1 MNIMSKL
8 NYFSKTEKL
17 LWCLSVFF
25 IITSFLVFDRANYMT
40 LTASLIGV
48 TALIFCAKGNPIGQ
62 VLMIIFSAFYGV
74 ISYGFRYYGEM
85 LTYVGMSGP
94 MALVSLITWLKN
106 PYEKNKSEV
115 RVNALNHRDIL
126 PMIFSAL
133 IVTVIFYFILK
144 HFNTNNLEI
153 STLSITTSF
162 IAVYLTAKRSEYFAL
177 AYAINDIVLI
187 GMWILATL
195 ENISYLSVIIC
206 FVVFLVNDIYSF
218 LNWKKMRKR
227 QQMASKN

>member
-1 MNIMSKL
+1 MSKL

-17 LWCLSVFF
+17 LWLMSMFF
-25 IITSFLVFDRANYMT
+25 IITSFLIFDRVNYMT

-48 TALIFCAKGNPIGQ
+48 TALIFCAKGNPFGQ
-62 VLMIIFSAFYGV
+62 VLMIIFSAFYGY

-85 LTYVGMSGP
+85 MTYVGMSGP
-94 MALVSLITWLKN
+94 MALISLITWLKN

-115 RVNALNHRDIL
+115 RVNSLSNKDIF
-126 PMIFSAL
+126 PMVFCTM
-133 IVTVIFYFILK
+133 IVTVVFYFILK
-144 HFNTNNLEI
+144 YFHTNNLEI

-177 AYAINDIVLI
+177 AYAVNDIVLI
-187 GMWILATL
+187 GMWMMATL
-195 ENISYLSVIIC
+195 SDISYLSVIIC
-206 FVVFLVNDIYSF
+206 FIVFLINDIYSF

-227 QQMASKN
+227 QQMASVI

>member
-1 MNIMSKL
+1 MNKLSKL
-8 NYFSKTEKL
+8 NYFSKVEKL

-25 IITSFLVFDRANYMT
+25 ITSSFLIFDRVNYMT

-48 TALIFCAKGNPIGQ
+48 TALIFCAKGNPFGQ
-62 VLMIIFSAFYGV
+62 VLMIVFSAFYGY

-85 LTYVGMSGP
+85 MTYVGMSGP

-115 RVNALNHRDIL
+115 KVNTLKFKDIVYML
-126 PMIFSAL
+126 IFTT
-133 IVTVIFYFILK
+133 IVTIVFYYILK
-144 HFNTNNLEI
+144 FFNTANLKI
-153 STLSITTSF
+153 STFSITTSF
-162 IAVYLTAKRSEYFAL
+162 MAVYLTARRSEYFAL

-195 ENISYLSVIIC
+195 VNISYLSVIIC
-206 FVVFLVNDIYSF
+206 FIVFLVNDIYSF
-218 LNWKKMRKR
+218 INWKKMRKR
-227 QQMASKN
+227 QQMASNF

>member
-1 MNIMSKL
+1 MKIFSKL
-8 NYFSKTEKL
+8 NYFSKTEKF
-17 LWCLSVFF
+17 LWVISIFF
-25 IITSFLVFDRANYMT
+25 ITSSFLIFDRVNYMT

-62 VLMIIFSAFYGV
+62 VLMIMFSAFYGY

-85 LTYVGMSGP
+85 MTYVGMSGP
-94 MALVSLITWLKN
+94 MALVSLITWLRN

-115 RVNALNHRDIL
+115 RVNALGHRDIL
-126 PMIFSAL
+126 PMVFSAL
-133 IVTVIFYFILK
+133 TVTVIFYFILK

-206 FVVFLVNDIYSF
+206 FIVFLANDIYSF
-218 LNWKKMRKR
+218 FNWKKMRKR
-227 QQMASKN
+227 QQMASDN

>member
-1 MNIMSKL
+1 MKIFSKFD
-8 NYFSKTEKL
+8 YFSKTEKF
-17 LWCLSVFF
+17 LWVISVFF
-25 IITSFLVFDRANYMT
+25 IISSFLIFDRVNYMT

-48 TALIFCAKGNPIGQ
+48 TALIFCAKGNPFGQ
-62 VLMIIFSAFYGV
+62 VLMIIFSAFYGY

-85 LTYVGMSGP
+85 MTYVGMSGP

-115 RVNALNHRDIL
+115 RINSLSHKDIFL
-126 PMIFSAL
+126 MISFTL

-144 HFNTNNLEI
+144 YFNTNNLKI
-153 STLSITTSF
+153 STFSITTSF
-162 IAVYLTAKRSEYFAL
+162 MAVYLTARRSEYFAL

-206 FVVFLVNDIYSF
+206 FIVFLANDIYSF
-218 LNWKKMRKR
+218 YNWKKMKKR
-227 QQMASKN
+227 QQMASKV

>member
-1 MNIMSKL
+1 MKIFSKL
-8 NYFSKTEKL
+8 NYFSKTEKF
-17 LWCLSVFF
+17 LWFTSIFF
-25 IITSFLVFDRANYMT
+25 ITLSFLIFDRINYMT

-48 TALIFCAKGNPIGQ
+48 TALIFCAKGNPFGQ
-62 VLMIIFSAFYGV
+62 VLMIIFSALYGV

-85 LTYVGMSGP
+85 MTYVGMSGP
-94 MALVSLITWLKN
+94 MALVSLVTWLKN

-115 RVNALNHRDIL
+115 RVNALSCKDII
-126 PMIFSAL
+126 PMVFSTL
-133 IVTVIFYFILK
+133 IVTVVFYFILK

-187 GMWILATL
+187 GMWIMATL
-195 ENISYLSVIIC
+195 SDISYLSVIIC